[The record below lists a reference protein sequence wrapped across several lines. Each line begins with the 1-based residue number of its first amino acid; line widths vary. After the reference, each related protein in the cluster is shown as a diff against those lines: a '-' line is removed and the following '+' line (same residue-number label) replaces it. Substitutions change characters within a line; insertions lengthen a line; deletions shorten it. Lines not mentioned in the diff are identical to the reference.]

1 MQISDGMKQRSSAQS
16 EINKQFGYDKDVID
30 VDGAPTSPVI
40 LLSEQTKRPVRIV
53 LTENAIY
60 FKSRYAPKDLFGKAS
75 YERIDL
81 KNDDSTQVFAPENA

>member
-1 MQISDGMKQRSSAQS
+1 MQISDGMKQRSSALFDIS
-16 EINKQFGYDKDVID
+16 KQFSSDKEVID

-40 LLSEQTKRPVRIV
+40 LLSEQTKRPIRIM

-60 FKSRYAPKDLFGKAS
+60 FKSKYVAKDFFGKAL

-81 KNDDSTQVFAPENA
+81 KKDESTQVLAPENA